1 MKKTHWFFLGAA
13 MLALAGCQVNQPQN
27 KAPVVVVPPAPP
39 PYEPPPTPPTLPPP
53 ETAINWAA
61 SVEPLVAKMVS
72 TPGIE
77 SEKGILLLE
86 QMKNNTS
93 GRLAASVAT
102 DALKDSLQ
110 STARFDL
117 VPDDKLQA
125 ARQALGIQG
134 DDSLISR
141 SKAMSLARYLG
152 AKYIVYASA
161 SGSPNAPEITIQ
173 LMQTSTGEIIWSG
186 QGNAQR

>member
-1 MKKTHWFFLGAA
+1 MKKTHWLFLVAA
-13 MLALAGCQVNQPQN
+13 MLALTGCQVNQPKN

-39 PYEPPPTPPTLPPP
+39 PYEPPPVPPTLPEP
-53 ETAINWAA
+53 EKAINWVA
-61 SVEPLVAKMVS
+61 SVEPLVAKMVG
-72 TPGIE
+72 TPSIE

-86 QMKNNTS
+86 QIKNNTS
-93 GRLAASVAT
+93 GRLASAAAT
-102 DALKDSLQ
+102 EALKDSLA
-110 STARFDL
+110 STQKFEL
-117 VPDDKLQA
+117 VPDDRLQE

-161 SGSPNAPEITIQ
+161 NGSPSAPEITIQ
-173 LMQTSTGEIIWSG
+173 LMQTATGEIIWSG
-186 QGNAQR
+186 QGETQR